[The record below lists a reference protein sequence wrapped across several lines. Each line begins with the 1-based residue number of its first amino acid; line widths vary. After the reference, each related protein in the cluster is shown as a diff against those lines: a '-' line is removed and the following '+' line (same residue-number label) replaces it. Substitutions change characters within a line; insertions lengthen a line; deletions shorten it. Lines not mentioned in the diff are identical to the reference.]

1 MKLNVG
7 GHPAARR
14 VGRYLFCYLPCVS
27 SSFHYYGSPVAHFQS
42 PSAGAAVPYS
52 MDNTPSNGNGIAVK
66 RNLFNDS
73 GTAIPGASWCYNHYN
88 YYDYLQFHYI
98 VLLLLLPPLSRHY
111 CCHFRPTTVALHMEA
126 LGLYKISPHS
136 AIHCCV

>member
-42 PSAGAAVPYS
+42 PSARAAVPYS
-52 MDNTPSNGNGIAVK
+52 MDNTPSNGNGIVVK

-98 VLLLLLPPLSRHY
+98 VLLLLLPAAAVL
-111 CCHFRPTTVALHMEA
+111 AL
-126 LGLYKISPHS
+126 LLPFQSDHS
-136 AIHCCV
+136 CVTYGSSWFI